1 MSIIEEIDERAQEL
15 RDTGAIVS
23 LIDWDN
29 ATQESLE
36 RELEGF
42 NLEYNVI
49 PFLLR
54 KFQYNKGDGL
64 VMVGIN
70 WGELEGIEP
79 IVHEFMQICNEI
91 GKVKGPWGPLMYCM
105 EDPNQPGAK
114 LEIVQSGTQDFVFVE
129 PRVTMERI
137 MTFESISKQNNI
149 YVMRIKKFD
158 EKFTNFTNG
167 DYLPQE
173 MAFADLMSD
182 AEIEDRFDVTR
193 DYRPT
198 IYKKSV
204 IYNFTIKTGEWV
216 NDGMRSV
223 TYTKPENL
231 YEDFKKRTD
240 FVEEIYIACQRTQ
253 DEYPEVKL
261 EMTESCTI
269 SSVLGNKLT
278 IKVIMS
284 INEKN

>member
-1 MSIIEEIDERAQEL
+1 
-15 RDTGAIVS
+15 
-23 LIDWDN
+23 
-29 ATQESLE
+29 
-36 RELEGF
+36 
-42 NLEYNVI
+42 
-49 PFLLR
+49 
-54 KFQYNKGDGL
+54 
-64 VMVGIN
+64 
-70 WGELEGIEP
+70 
-79 IVHEFMQICNEI
+79 
-91 GKVKGPWGPLMYCM
+91 
-105 EDPNQPGAK
+105 
-114 LEIVQSGTQDFVFVE
+114 
-129 PRVTMERI
+129 
-137 MTFESISKQNNI
+137 
-149 YVMRIKKFD
+149 MRIKKFD

-198 IYKKSV
+198 IYTKSV

-240 FVEEIYIACQRTQ
+240 LVEEIYIACQRTQ
-253 DEYPEVKL
+253 DEYPEVKI
-261 EMTESCTI
+261 EMTESWVV
-269 SSVLGNKLT
+269 SSTWTGNKLT

-284 INEKN
+284 INEKK

>member
-1 MSIIEEIDERAQEL
+1 MKIR
-15 RDTGAIVS
+15 R
-23 LIDWDN
+23 
-29 ATQESLE
+29 
-36 RELEGF
+36 F
-42 NLEYNVI
+42 N
-49 PFLLR
+49 
-54 KFQYNKGDGL
+54 
-64 VMVGIN
+64 
-70 WGELEGIEP
+70 
-79 IVHEFMQICNEI
+79 
-91 GKVKGPWGPLMYCM
+91 
-105 EDPNQPGAK
+105 
-114 LEIVQSGTQDFVFVE
+114 
-129 PRVTMERI
+129 
-137 MTFESISKQNNI
+137 
-149 YVMRIKKFD
+149 

-182 AEIEDRFDVTR
+182 ADVENRFDVTR

-204 IYNFTIKTGEWV
+204 IYNFTIETGEWV

-231 YEDFKKRTD
+231 YENFKKRTD

-253 DEYPEVKL
+253 DEYPEVKI
-261 EMTESCTI
+261 EMTESWVV
-269 SSVLGNKLT
+269 SSTWTRNRLT

>member
-1 MSIIEEIDERAQEL
+1 
-15 RDTGAIVS
+15 
-23 LIDWDN
+23 
-29 ATQESLE
+29 
-36 RELEGF
+36 
-42 NLEYNVI
+42 
-49 PFLLR
+49 
-54 KFQYNKGDGL
+54 
-64 VMVGIN
+64 
-70 WGELEGIEP
+70 
-79 IVHEFMQICNEI
+79 
-91 GKVKGPWGPLMYCM
+91 
-105 EDPNQPGAK
+105 
-114 LEIVQSGTQDFVFVE
+114 
-129 PRVTMERI
+129 
-137 MTFESISKQNNI
+137 
-149 YVMRIKKFD
+149 MRMKKFD

-182 AEIEDRFDVTR
+182 ADVEDRFDVTR

-261 EMTESCTI
+261 EMTESWAV
-269 SSVLGNKLT
+269 SSVWTGNRLT

>member
-1 MSIIEEIDERAQEL
+1 
-15 RDTGAIVS
+15 
-23 LIDWDN
+23 
-29 ATQESLE
+29 
-36 RELEGF
+36 
-42 NLEYNVI
+42 
-49 PFLLR
+49 
-54 KFQYNKGDGL
+54 
-64 VMVGIN
+64 
-70 WGELEGIEP
+70 
-79 IVHEFMQICNEI
+79 
-91 GKVKGPWGPLMYCM
+91 
-105 EDPNQPGAK
+105 
-114 LEIVQSGTQDFVFVE
+114 
-129 PRVTMERI
+129 
-137 MTFESISKQNNI
+137 
-149 YVMRIKKFD
+149 MRIKKFD

-193 DYRPT
+193 DYRS
-198 IYKKSV
+198 ILYKKSV
-204 IYNFTIKTGEWV
+204 VYNFTIKTGEWV
-216 NDGMRSV
+216 NDGMRQV

-261 EMTESCTI
+261 EMTESWAV
-269 SSVLGNKLT
+269 SSVWTGNRLT

>member
-23 LIDWDN
+23 LIDWDT

-64 VMVGIN
+64 IMIGIN

-105 EDPNQPGAK
+105 EDTNQPGAK
-114 LEIVQSGTQDFVFVE
+114 LSKREGNTGKFTLQVQGEQDFVFVE
-129 PRVTMERI
+129 PRATMERI
-137 MTFESISKQNNI
+137 MTFEK
-149 YVMRIKKFD
+149 YIKMK
-158 EKFTNFTNG
+158 
-167 DYLPQE
+167 
-173 MAFADLMSD
+173 
-182 AEIEDRFDVTR
+182 
-193 DYRPT
+193 
-198 IYKKSV
+198 
-204 IYNFTIKTGEWV
+204 
-216 NDGMRSV
+216 
-223 TYTKPENL
+223 
-231 YEDFKKRTD
+231 
-240 FVEEIYIACQRTQ
+240 
-253 DEYPEVKL
+253 
-261 EMTESCTI
+261 
-269 SSVLGNKLT
+269 
-278 IKVIMS
+278 
-284 INEKN
+284 